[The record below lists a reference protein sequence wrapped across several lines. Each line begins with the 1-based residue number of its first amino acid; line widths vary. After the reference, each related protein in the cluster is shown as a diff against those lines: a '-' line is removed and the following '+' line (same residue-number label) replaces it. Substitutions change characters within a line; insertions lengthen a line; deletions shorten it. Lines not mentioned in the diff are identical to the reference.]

1 MPPLALPSGEIEAS
15 SMLKRL
21 FKPRPAIIAGRELYA
36 RAVSQARTPALYT
49 AFATPDTVEGRFELY
64 SLHTYL
70 LLERLK
76 GQGAQAAETG
86 QALFDTYLSGLDN
99 ALRELGVGDTVVG
112 KRMRKLGEAFYG
124 RVHSYE
130 AALAA
135 MPDRTELE
143 ALVARTV
150 YAGHDAAATPRLA
163 DYLLAQRAWLAEQP
177 LEGLVAGD
185 VTWGPL

>member
-1 MPPLALPSGEIEAS
+1 
-15 SMLKRL
+15 MLKRL
-21 FKPRPAIIAGRELYA
+21 FKPRPALTAGRELYA
-36 RAVSQARTPALYT
+36 RVVAQARVPGLYT
-49 AFATPDTVEGRFELY
+49 DLGVPDTVEGRFELY

-76 GQGAQAAETG
+76 GQGTQAAETA

-135 MPDRTELE
+135 LPDRTVLE
-143 ALVARTV
+143 ALIARTV
-150 YAGHDAAATPRLA
+150 YAGTDGAQTQRLA
-163 DYLLAQRAWLAEQP
+163 DYVVAQRAALAEQH
-177 LEGLVAGD
+177 LESILAND
-185 VTWGPL
+185 VTWSAL

>member
-1 MPPLALPSGEIEAS
+1 
-15 SMLKRL
+15 MLKRL
-21 FKPRPAIIAGRELYA
+21 FKPRPTLIAGRELYA
-36 RAVSQARTPALYT
+36 RVVAQARVPGLYT
-49 AFATPDTVEGRFELY
+49 DLGTPDTVEGRFELY

-76 GQGAQAAETG
+76 GQGPQAAETA

-135 MPDRTELE
+135 LPDRAVLE
-143 ALVARTV
+143 ALLARTV
-150 YAGHDAAATPRLA
+150 FAGVEEPKVPALA
-163 DYLLAQRAWLAEQP
+163 DYVVAQRDFLVGQS
-177 LEGLVAGD
+177 LEAIVAGD
-185 VTWGPL
+185 VTWGPM

>member
-1 MPPLALPSGEIEAS
+1 
-15 SMLKRL
+15 MLKRL
-21 FKPRPAIIAGRELYA
+21 FKPRPALIAGRELYA
-36 RAVSQARTPALYT
+36 RVVAQARVPGLYT
-49 AFATPDTVEGRFELY
+49 DLGAPDTVEGRFELY

-76 GQGAQAAETG
+76 GQGPQAAETA

-135 MPDRTELE
+135 MPDRAELE

-150 YAGHDAAATPRLA
+150 YAGQDEPKAGAMV
-163 DYLLAQRAWLAEQP
+163 DYLLAQRIALAGQP
-177 LEGLVAGD
+177 LEAIVAGD
-185 VTWGPL
+185 VTWRPI

>member
-1 MPPLALPSGEIEAS
+1 
-15 SMLKRL
+15 MLKRL
-21 FKPRPAIIAGRELYA
+21 FKPRPAHAAGRELYA
-36 RAVSQARTPALYT
+36 RAVAQARVPGLYT
-49 AFATPDTVEGRFELY
+49 ELGAPDTVEGRFELY

-76 GQGAQAAETG
+76 DQGPQAAETG
-86 QALFDTYLSGLDN
+86 QVLFDTYLSGLDN
-99 ALRELGVGDTVVG
+99 GLRELGVGDTVVG

-150 YAGHDAAATPRLA
+150 YAAQAESKAAALA
-163 DYLLAQRAWLAEQP
+163 DYLLAQRAVLAGQP
-177 LEGLVAGD
+177 LEAIVAGD